1 MEVAYRYLATAM
13 SADEQSPAA
22 SEPLQL
28 ATTPIAELSPTVEH
42 LSDSCIHAVVT
53 LLWPYSSS
61 TKSLSLL
68 LADPDVRLRRLNGQ
82 VKVVFH
88 GVIAENVA
96 KSQVG
101 IGDVVRLGLAGSR
114 FVSKETD
121 GQSPGKWIA
130 WDVHFDDRVLL
141 EVRLRVRY

>member
-1 MEVAYRYLATAM
+1 M

-28 ATTPIAELSPTVEH
+28 APTPIAELSPTVEH

-96 KSQVG
+96 KSHVG

-114 FVSKETD
+114 FVSKETEA
-121 GQSPGKWIA
+121 QTPGKWIA
-130 WDVHFDDRVLL
+130 WDVHFDDRVFL
-141 EVRLRVRY
+141 EVRLRARY